1 MYQQSV
7 SRPQQIE
14 QTESFRHFALA
25 SKKSLAIC
33 QLDCQSEI
41 SVCELYSVCLCDSQ
55 SNKDTHRHTEQD
67 ASSWAGAE
75 DLKKF
80 DEEMEPGMDKWKTSS
95 PSSSSQGEDVGQK
108 TGLSMSQTGS
118 WRRGMSAQV
127 GITPPRTKGTST
139 SLKTPGIKLL
149 YSCML

>member
-14 QTESFRHFALA
+14 QTENFRHFALA

-41 SVCELYSVCLCDSQ
+41 SVCLCDSQ
-55 SNKDTHRHTEQD
+55 SNKDTHKHIEQD

-75 DLKKF
+75 DLKNF

-95 PSSSSQGEDVGQK
+95 PSSSCQGEDAGQK

-118 WRRGMSAQV
+118 WRRGMSAQA
-127 GITPPRTKGTST
+127 GITPPRTKGTSNC
-139 SLKTPGIKLL
+139 LKTPGIKLL
-149 YSCML
+149 YTCML